1 MLQFLSTDEPDQPP
15 SEKHSFVPYVATTKE
30 LDNKCTLVS
39 IPGHIQHYEQLLRP
53 LLPPCFAIPPPRGMT
68 MEEYL
73 RIRAGCCLPR
83 PLFPFP
89 PQFSTNPPSRFID
102 HGLAFPY
109 SAHRSYD
116 HEKIK
121 FELSAPRPHELLE
134 RVDPKLPPTKQRVDD
149 AYTTHYS
156 PKLMF
161 PHPAFQPT
169 VDRPIGNEESA
180 EAESKA
186 KVYRC
191 HECGKEFRRPSSLS
205 THKLIHSDHKPFPC
219 SYCGKKFLR
228 KSDMKK
234 HTLMHT
240 GAKPFQCK
248 QCGKVFSQSSNMLTH
263 MRRHSGIKPFPCKIC
278 GRRFYRKVDVR
289 RHTLRHEF
297 RANVENAAVSESSA
311 RPTILS

>member
-1 MLQFLSTDEPDQPP
+1 MPYVPLISKEPDIKSALVGLP
-15 SEKHSFVPYVATTKE
+15 SQS
-30 LDNKCTLVS
+30 
-39 IPGHIQHYEQLLRP
+39 QHCEASSEQLFRP
-53 LLPPCFAIPPPRGMT
+53 LMPPFFTLPPPRGMT

-89 PQFSTNPPSRFID
+89 PHCLANPPPRAD
-102 HGLAFPY
+102 HGLVYPY
-109 SAHRSYD
+109 SLQTIYH
-116 HEKIK
+116 HEKMRG
-121 FELSAPRPHELLE
+121 LSAQRQHELDQIAQE
-134 RVDPKLPPTKQRVDD
+134 LPTTKHRHE
-149 AYTTHYS
+149 ATYAPLYS
-156 PKLMF
+156 PKVMF
-161 PHPAFQPT
+161 PHTAFQST
-169 VDRPIGNEESA
+169 TEIKEEAPS
-180 EAESKA
+180 EAENKT

-263 MRRHSGIKPFPCKIC
+263 MRRHTGVKPFPCKVC

-297 RANVENAAVSESSA
+297 RANVESAAASDTRA
-311 RPTILS
+311 RPGLLS